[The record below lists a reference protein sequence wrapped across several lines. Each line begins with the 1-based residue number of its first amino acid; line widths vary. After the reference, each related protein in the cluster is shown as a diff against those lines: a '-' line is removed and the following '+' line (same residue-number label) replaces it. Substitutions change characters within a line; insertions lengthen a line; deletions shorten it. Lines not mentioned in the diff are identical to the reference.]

1 MDDGQQ
7 GRIPWTRLRAN
18 MLRESGLILAGVLAL
33 AAGYTDWRWRRIPNW
48 LTVPGF
54 LAGIAANSIAYG
66 WPGLKLSL
74 GGAGLGLLLLF
85 PFVFI
90 RALGAGDW
98 KLVGAIGACLG
109 SHEIL
114 TVLAGAVLV
123 AGVMAMALVIYKKRF
138 QETMRNVGRLLLAF
152 LSLHPGT
159 PSISLDNPESLKVPF
174 GVAVAITVILL
185 VSGRLAFNISL

>member
-1 MDDGQQ
+1 
-7 GRIPWTRLRAN
+7 

-66 WPGLKLSL
+66 WPGLRLSL

-138 QETMRNVGRLLLAF
+138 QETMGNVGRLLLAF
-152 LSLHPGT
+152 LSLRPGT

>member
-1 MDDGQQ
+1 
-7 GRIPWTRLRAN
+7 
-18 MLRESGLILAGVLAL
+18 MLRESGLILAGLLAL
-33 AAGYTDWRWRRIPNW
+33 VAGYTDWRWRRIPNW

-54 LAGIAANSIAYG
+54 LAGIVANSVAYG
-66 WPGLKLSL
+66 WPGWKLSL

-98 KLVGAIGACLG
+98 KLVGAMGGCLG
-109 SHEIL
+109 SHQIL

-123 AGVMAMALVIYKKRF
+123 AGVMAMALVIYKRRF
-138 QETMRNVGRLLLAF
+138 QETMRNIGRLLLAF
-152 LSLHPGT
+152 LALHPGT

-185 VSGRLAFNISL
+185 VGGRLAFNISL

>member
-1 MDDGQQ
+1 
-7 GRIPWTRLRAN
+7 
-18 MLRESGLILAGVLAL
+18 
-33 AAGYTDWRWRRIPNW
+33 
-48 LTVPGF
+48 
-54 LAGIAANSIAYG
+54 
-66 WPGLKLSL
+66 
-74 GGAGLGLLLLF
+74 
-85 PFVFI
+85 
-90 RALGAGDW
+90 
-98 KLVGAIGACLG
+98 VGAIGACLG

-138 QETMRNVGRLLLAF
+138 QETMGNVGRLLLAF
-152 LSLHPGT
+152 LSLRPGT